1 MAHKRLWYILVCF
14 SLLTYGTMSP
24 WGDRL
29 ASAAR
34 EVSSPPA
41 GLAVPKQRIPMPE
54 FSVSA
59 IDGTTIR
66 SADMAGKVVVVRF
79 WATW

>member
-1 MAHKRLWYILVCF
+1 MARKRLWYMLVCF
-14 SLLTYGTMSP
+14 GLLTYGIMSP

-29 ASAAR
+29 ASAGR
-34 EVSSPPA
+34 EASSPPA
-41 GLAVPKQRIPMPE
+41 GLAVSKQRIPMPE
-54 FSVSA
+54 YSVST

-66 SADMAGKVVVVRF
+66 SADMVGKVVVVRF